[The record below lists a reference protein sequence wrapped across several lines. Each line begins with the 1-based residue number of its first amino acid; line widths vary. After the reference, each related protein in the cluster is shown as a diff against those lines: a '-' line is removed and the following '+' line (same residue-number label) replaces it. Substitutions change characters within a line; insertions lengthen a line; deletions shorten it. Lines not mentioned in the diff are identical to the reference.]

1 MLTLIGALVLAL
13 VREIG
18 MLLVEA
24 EQVGQAVVQQQALE
38 EVEALVVEALEQVE
52 ELRPMMEEM
61 Q

>member
-1 MLTLIGALVLAL
+1 MLTLIGALVLPL
-13 VREIG
+13 VPEIG